1 MTAKQLAQK
10 IKAANGDDQ
19 KINDAKQKFVD
30 EGGAAGVQEGGKVF
44 SDVSG
49 DTVFVTDGGKVFGG
63 KVF

>member
-10 IKAANGDDQ
+10 INAANGDDQ
-19 KINDAKQKFVD
+19 KIKDAKQKFVD
-30 EGGAAGVQEGGKVF
+30 EGGTTGVQDGGKVF
-44 SDVSG
+44 SDANG